1 MSKLTEIPEASM
13 VFILK
18 QIVMAVEHTM
28 EQGYTVKLDLRLGQ
42 LRFANGLFSF
52 STAPKANNRAD
63 TASQATSCNTEY

>member
-1 MSKLTEIPEASM
+1 M

-52 STAPKANNRAD
+52 GTAPKANKEDA
-63 TASQATSCNTEY
+63 ASQATSCNTEY